1 MQYHEHKVRIQMFK
15 VSGFVSTGE
24 IPVQCQ
30 LQRHWSKA
38 FELCSSVFIVLFEQ
52 NLCNILSLKKNTFNT
67 PWTQNANY
75 FKNRQLLLKSY
86 VRSIRILSPRRKGGV
101 DIDLLICSIEK
112 SRKLLYIVFV
122 TPIFMVIQKEH
133 NESSLKA
140 IDKG

>member
-1 MQYHEHKVRIQMFK
+1 M
-15 VSGFVSTGE
+15 
-24 IPVQCQ
+24 
-30 LQRHWSKA
+30 
-38 FELCSSVFIVLFEQ
+38 
-52 NLCNILSLKKNTFNT
+52 FNT

-86 VRSIRILSPRRKGGV
+86 VRSIRILSPRQKGGV